1 MTSLEDIFKS
11 IDSSDDDQLINLI
24 DFNEEEHKTMSTSD
38 YVDALDKRLLEFLD
52 GYGWD
57 NVKQLAREKY
67 PSIYLYLLEIS
78 DREEDIQDIKDL
90 FLNRENY
97 EVDAL
102 DLTVLLGKIDDL
114 DFLEQLATT
123 KKFNKFIKADVISKI
138 FNMDPVR
145 AKEILKNIKSP
156 CAITIYERTY
166 EKLDDPELITF
177 LLDNSKNF
185 ALGSDKE
192 NNLLER
198 LCICDLEKAKEYL
211 AEIIDN
217 PLKHCLIK
225 PNINKYLQSV
235 INHIAKADKNYA
247 KELAAQILDRYESY
261 NVKFENSYAFTQHI
275 EDPEKIKEYLDKY
288 RVLNLDS
295 MALKDLLNKLSEIDK
310 AEAVN
315 YSRKIIAT
323 LDKKEVGMRI
333 TCITACKDSE
343 FIKECIGNRRKYYLD
358 SDQISTLLAAT
369 NDIEFIKNYIAGANI
384 YPPIL
389 YSILSATN
397 NEQLYLHCVKN
408 SEALNV
414 NSYKIYQIMAD
425 KLPIESAMKLLKSAD
440 VNNLGLAFKEIFLN
454 KIIQKNDP
462 NTAGFIKKYIKN
474 YKANRFDEAALV
486 RVLYKS
492 LDPELIDLYFDVK
505 QGPIV
510 EQELKLLLYSK
521 KEDRRNQVL
530 DLIFSGKVP
539 LNEDTRRVA
548 IFTAYT
554 IKDEKTRKATLDK
567 LKVERKDLKSRVC
580 IPPDMTVGIEIE
592 SVGPLSKQIKDLKS
606 LFILDGWDVKHDG
619 SLADDEKCSAGVE
632 ITSPILKGDDPEIN
646 NKIAY
651 ISNFLLDEGQYA
663 NDTCG
668 GHVHIGA
675 DYFKDYESY
684 QNLVDLWI
692 NCEQIIYI
700 ISNQIGEV
708 PRKKISDYA
717 KPISKSYERIA
728 EQGFID
734 FSDVENLK
742 EIESQLNL
750 ASKRCNGINFN
761 NLADYNKHT
770 IEFRIPNGTV
780 NPDTW
785 IENINLFG
793 NMLKKCQ
800 EITEIRK
807 KDKDALS
814 QEEKTQLKAFNAL
827 VFGNLD
833 IDDRANL
840 FVEFVMPENQQKTF
854 HHRYFVNSKLLNL
867 HSDVKEFLAN
877 ETFSEP
883 VDLMDLKETLF
894 KQEGRITG
902 MEYAICSTVLAQELQ
917 RMRGLNHEFGQ

>member
-1 MTSLEDIFKS
+1 MIELEDIFKS
-11 IDSSDDDQLINLI
+11 IDSTEDDALINLI
-24 DFNEEEHKTMSTSD
+24 GFNEEEYKTMSTGE

-52 GYGWD
+52 GYGWE
-57 NVKQLAREKY
+57 NVKQIAREKY
-67 PSIYLYLLEIS
+67 PSVYVYLLEIS

-90 FLNRENY
+90 FLNKDQY
-97 EVDAL
+97 DVDAL
-102 DLTVLLGKIDDL
+102 DLTVLLGRIDDI
-114 DFLEQLATT
+114 DFLEELAMN
-123 KKFNKFIKADVISKI
+123 KSFNKFVKADIISKI
-138 FNMDPVR
+138 FNMDPTHV
-145 AKEILKNIKSP
+145 KEILKNIKTP
-156 CAITIYERTY
+156 CAISIQPTTY
-166 EKLDDPELITF
+166 EKLDDPELITL
-177 LLDNSKNF
+177 LLDNSKKF
-185 ALGSDKE
+185 ALGTQKE

-198 LCICDLEKAKEYL
+198 LCLYDLEKAKEYL
-211 AEIIDN
+211 AEIVEN
-217 PLKHCLIK
+217 PLKHCVIK
-225 PNINKYLQSV
+225 SEINRYLQNV

-261 NVKFENSYAFTQHI
+261 NVKLDNPYTFIQYIEN
-275 EDPEKIKEYLDKY
+275 PEKIKEYVDKF
-288 RVLNLDS
+288 RELNLDAMS
-295 MALKDLLNKLSEIDK
+295 LKDLLNKLSEIDK

-315 YSRKIIAT
+315 HSKKIIDS
-323 LDKKEVGMRI
+323 LNSKEIGLKI
-333 TCITACKDSE
+333 TCMTACNDSE
-343 FIKECIGNRRKYYLD
+343 FIKECIGNKRKYYLD
-358 SDQISTLLAAT
+358 SDQITTLLAAT
-369 NDIEFIKNYIAGANI
+369 NDIEFIKNYITGPTV
-384 YPPIL
+384 YPPML
-389 YSILSATN
+389 YSILEATN

-408 SEALNV
+408 AEALNV
-414 NSYKIYQIMAD
+414 NAYKIYQIMAD
-425 KLPIESAMKLLKSAD
+425 KLPIESAMKLLKGAD
-440 VNNLGLAFKEIFLN
+440 RNNFGIVFKEIFLN
-454 KIIQKNDP
+454 KIIQANNP

-474 YKANRFDEAALV
+474 YKVNRFDESALI

-492 LDPELIDLYFDVK
+492 LNPELIDDYFDVK
-505 QGPIV
+505 QTPIKA
-510 EQELKLLLYSK
+510 EELKLLLYSK
-521 KEDRRNQVL
+521 NEDRRNQVL
-530 DLIFSGKVP
+530 DLVFSGKVP
-539 LNEDTRRVA
+539 LDDDTRRIAVFA
-548 IFTAYT
+548 AYT
-554 IKDEKTRKATLDK
+554 IKDEKSRKAALKK
-567 LKVERKDLKSRVC
+567 LNVQRKELKSRVS
-580 IPPDMTVGIEIE
+580 IPPEMTIGVEIE
-592 SVGPLSKQIKDLKS
+592 SIGPLSKQIKDLKT
-606 LFILDGWDVKHDG
+606 LFILDGWDAKHDG

-651 ISNFLLDEGQYA
+651 ISNFLIDEEQYV

-668 GHVHIGA
+668 GHIHIGA

-734 FSDVENLK
+734 FSDVESLR
-742 EIESQLNL
+742 EIENQLNL

-761 NLADYNKHT
+761 NLSDYNKHT
-770 IEFRIPNGTV
+770 IEFRIPNGTI

-793 NMLKKCQ
+793 NLLKKCK

-814 QEEKTQLKAFNAL
+814 QEEKTQLKAYNAL
-827 VFGNLD
+827 VFGKLD
-833 IDDRANL
+833 TDEKANL
-840 FVEFVMPENQQKTF
+840 FIEFVMPENQQKTF

-883 VDLMDLKETLF
+883 VDLMSLKETLF